1 MQIFIYSFYFE
12 FRVVFGLLLLGV
24 VFNGAL
30 LIHDFENMSKLLR
43 ELRRGET
50 HPVCLS
56 CSAESATEAI
66 SLALFCTERVFH
78 IALKAKKAIMS
89 LKSADIF
96 FIFS

>member
-43 ELRRGET
+43 EL
-50 HPVCLS
+50 
-56 CSAESATEAI
+56 
-66 SLALFCTERVFH
+66 
-78 IALKAKKAIMS
+78 KAKKAIMS